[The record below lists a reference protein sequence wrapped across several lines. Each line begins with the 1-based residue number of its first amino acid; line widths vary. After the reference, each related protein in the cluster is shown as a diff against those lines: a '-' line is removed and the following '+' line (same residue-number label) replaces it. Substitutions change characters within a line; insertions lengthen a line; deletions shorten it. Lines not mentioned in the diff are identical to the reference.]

1 MTFGVSTVGIGGVRG
16 LTATSAAHGTTSG
29 AVDETTE
36 AFLREAKKSPAERTK
51 EAVLKRHGLSQ
62 DQFEALPPE
71 KQAGICQEI
80 EDEMK
85 RKLGRAQGGAFADVV
100 V

>member
-1 MTFGVSTVGIGGVRG
+1 
-16 LTATSAAHGTTSG
+16 LTQEQF
-29 AVDETTE
+29 DQ
-36 AFLREAKKSPAERTK
+36 
-51 EAVLKRHGLSQ
+51 LS
-62 DQFEALPPE
+62 PE
-71 KQAGICQEI
+71 KQAAIRKEI

>member
-1 MTFGVSTVGIGGVRG
+1 MTFGVSAVSIGGARG
-16 LTATSAAHGTTSG
+16 VTATSSVHGSASG
-29 AVDETTE
+29 AVDETAE

-51 EAVLKRHGLSQ
+51 EAVLKRHSLSQ

-71 KQAGICQEI
+71 KQAAFRQEI

>member
-1 MTFGVSTVGIGGVRG
+1 MTFGISTIGIHGVKG
-16 LTATSAAHGTTSG
+16 VAGSAAIRGSG
-29 AVDETTE
+29 GGPIDETAE
-36 AFLREAKKSPAERTK
+36 AFLHEARKSPAERTK
-51 EAVLKRHGLSQ
+51 EAVLKRHSLTQ
-62 DQFEALPPE
+62 EQFDQLAPE
-71 KQAGICQEI
+71 KQAAIRQEI

>member
-1 MTFGVSTVGIGGVRG
+1 MTFGISTVGIGGVKG
-16 LTATSAAHGTTSG
+16 VAATAAVHGSAGG
-29 AVDETTE
+29 PVDEAAQ
-36 AFLREAKKSPAERTK
+36 AFLREARKSPAERTK
-51 EAVLKRHGLSQ
+51 EAVLKRHSLTQ
-62 DQFEALPPE
+62 EQFDQLPAE
-71 KQAGICQEI
+71 KQAAIRQDI